1 MAAVTGGRPEQ
12 GSAATGTGPVGP
24 ALGVDS
30 SPGEEAWSSADGT
43 TLNVR
48 HWGTTGDAWAS
59 VVIVHG
65 IGEHS
70 GRYDRTGRILAG
82 AGLDTWA
89 FDLRGHGCSGGHRV
103 YVKRWDDHLADVE
116 AVIRRVRALG
126 RPVILLGHSMGSLI
140 SINYSASPR
149 PQPDL
154 LILSA
159 PPLGVNAPA
168 WQRAVAPILSLIAPK
183 MVIANPIAGEQLSR
197 DPEVGKA
204 YFADD
209 LVQPRSTARLGAEL
223 FAAVKRARVDAG
235 KIHIPTLV
243 IHGSADNL
251 VPTAASEPF
260 GSMPGV
266 ERRVLENLRHE
277 TMNEPEGP
285 EVVASLVAWA
295 RARIPGGAA

>member
-1 MAAVTGGRPEQ
+1 MAQVTGGRPDQ
-12 GSAATGTGPVGP
+12 GTTPAGATSLAPGEG
-24 ALGVDS
+24 S

-48 HWGTTGDAWAS
+48 HWAATGNAWAS

-89 FDLRGHGCSGGHRV
+89 LDLRGHGRSGGHRV
-103 YVKRWDDHLADVE
+103 YVKRWGDYLADVE
-116 AVIRRVRALG
+116 TVIRRVRAIG

-140 SINYSASPR
+140 SINYSASGR

-159 PPLGVNAPA
+159 PPLGVNAPR
-168 WQRAVAPILSLIAPK
+168 WQRAVAPILSLVAPK

-197 DPEVGKA
+197 DPGVAKA

-209 LVQPRSTARLGAEL
+209 LVQPSSTARLGAEL
-223 FAAVKRARVDAG
+223 FAAVKRARADAR
-235 KIHIPTLV
+235 KIAVPTLV
-243 IHGSADNL
+243 IHGGADTL
-251 VPTAASEPF
+251 VPTAASEPLAAV
-260 GSMPGV
+260 PGV
-266 ERRVLENLRHE
+266 ERRVLDNLRHE